1 MTGQVT
7 AVMNTPVNATIIVMA
22 VTDHLTQTV
31 KSVLNTLAS
40 RMVNVSATLGGL
52 AKAVNSGQDH
62 VTQSVMAVSAHL
74 LMSAGTVLTTLS
86 VMARRVIMKDMMP
99 KKTEVVAVMQTG
111 VLKQIVVNIMVPV
124 TPTVESTQVSEKDH

>member
-22 VTDHLTQTV
+22 VTDHPTLTV

-40 RMVNVSATLGGL
+40 KMAHVNVTLGGL
-52 AKAVNSGQDH
+52 VKAVNSGQDH

-74 LMSAGTVLTTLS
+74 LMSVGTVLSTPS
-86 VMARRVIMKDMMP
+86 VMARRVIMRDILP
-99 KKTEVVAVMQTG
+99 KLTDLVAVM
-111 VLKQIVVNIMVPV
+111 
-124 TPTVESTQVSEKDH
+124 

>member
-22 VTDHLTQTV
+22 VTDHPTLTV

-40 RMVNVSATLGGL
+40 MMAHVNVTLGGL
-52 AKAVNSGQDH
+52 VKAVNSGQDH

-74 LMSAGTVLTTLS
+74 LMSVGTVLNTLS
-86 VMARRVIMKDMMP
+86 VMARRVIMKDILP
-99 KKTEVVAVMQTG
+99 KLTDLVAVM
-111 VLKQIVVNIMVPV
+111 
-124 TPTVESTQVSEKDH
+124 